1 MNIEVFR
8 NDNFVQTVGI
18 PDDYYQ
24 TLSTWKERKVGAWY
38 RPPSSKDIEAM
49 QYLKD
54 ILERAIMS
62 EDSKNKLL
70 QDLNLDRSDVYGKS
84 NY

>member
-1 MNIEVFR
+1 MIIEVFR
-8 NDNFVQTVGI
+8 NDKFVQTIDI

-24 TLSTWKERKVGAWY
+24 LLSTWKKRKIGWFQ
-38 RPPSSKDIEAM
+38 PMTSKDIEAM

-54 ILERAIMS
+54 VLERAIMS

-70 QDLNLDRSDVYGKS
+70 QYLNLDRSDVYGKS
-84 NY
+84 N

>member
-8 NDNFVQTVGI
+8 NDNFVQSVGI

-24 TLSTWKERKVGAWY
+24 ILSTWKERKVGAWY

-54 ILERAIMS
+54 ILEKGMLS
-62 EDSKNKLL
+62 EDSRNKLL
-70 QDLNLDRSDVYGKS
+70 KQLNLEWSDI
-84 NY
+84 NDD

>member
-1 MNIEVFR
+1 MIIEVFR
-8 NDNFVQTVGI
+8 NDNFVQTIDI

-24 TLSTWKERKVGAWY
+24 ILLTWKERKVGAWY
-38 RPPSSKDIEAM
+38 RPPSNQDKEAM

-54 ILERAIMS
+54 ILERALMS

-70 QDLNLDRSDVYGKS
+70 QLLNLDRSDINGI
-84 NY
+84 

>member
-1 MNIEVFR
+1 MIIEVFR
-8 NDNFVQTVGI
+8 NDKFVQTIDI

-24 TLSTWKERKVGAWY
+24 LLSTWKERKVGAWY

-54 ILERAIMS
+54 ILERALMS
-62 EDSKNKLL
+62 ENSKNKLVQL
-70 QDLNLDRSDVYGKS
+70 LNLEWSDVYGKS
-84 NY
+84 N